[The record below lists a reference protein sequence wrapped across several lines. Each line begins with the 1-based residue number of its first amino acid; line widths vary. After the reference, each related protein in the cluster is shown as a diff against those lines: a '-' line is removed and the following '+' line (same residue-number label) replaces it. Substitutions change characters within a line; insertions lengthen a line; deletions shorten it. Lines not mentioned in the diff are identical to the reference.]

1 MARFFMAIINND
13 RSLCYIVLFFIAV
26 SILFSGLYCVV
37 LPFLEGVPAIGHS
50 MPDAGRNVPITYLD
64 CYYFSAT
71 TQTTVGYGDI
81 VAVSKLGKVCSLVQC
96 VFGYFY
102 LAFSAAVFACRGI
115 MRSRK
120 FEVLLQ
126 AYRRDVKGLNEY
138 IANN

>member
-1 MARFFMAIINND
+1 M
-13 RSLCYIVLFFIAV
+13 
-26 SILFSGLYCVV
+26 
-37 LPFLEGVPAIGHS
+37 
-50 MPDAGRNVPITYLD
+50 
-64 CYYFSAT
+64 
-71 TQTTVGYGDI
+71 
-81 VAVSKLGKVCSLVQC
+81 QC